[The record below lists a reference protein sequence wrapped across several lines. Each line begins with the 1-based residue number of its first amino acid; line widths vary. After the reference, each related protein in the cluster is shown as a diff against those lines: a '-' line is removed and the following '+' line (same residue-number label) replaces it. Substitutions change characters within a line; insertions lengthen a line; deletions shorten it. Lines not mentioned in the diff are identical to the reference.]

1 MSDWAVIFLG
11 VIAVATLAS
20 AVVQIGVLLA
30 AGRLARRIER
40 LADQIERDLT
50 PMFEH
55 LNAIGRDA
63 ARAAALAAIQVE
75 RADRV
80 FADLV
85 QRLDQTLATI
95 QTSVVKPA
103 REGAAILSALRAAI
117 DALRHRRGRARS
129 RAEEEDA
136 LFI

>member
-1 MSDWAVIFLG
+1 MSDWAVVFLG

-50 PMFEH
+50 PMFGH

-63 ARAAALAAIQVE
+63 ARAASLAAIQVE

-103 REGAAILSALRAAI
+103 REGAAILSGLRAAI
-117 DALRHRRGRARS
+117 DALRHRGGRARS

>member
-1 MSDWAVIFLG
+1 MSDWAVVFLG

-50 PMFEH
+50 PMFGH

-103 REGAAILSALRAAI
+103 REGAAILSGLRAAI
-117 DALRHRRGRARS
+117 DALRQRRGRARG